1 MTARFLALYE
11 TPADPEAF
19 DRHYREIHIPLGWRL
34 PRLRRYAVSRDA
46 AAVRGAP
53 YYLVAEL
60 DWDTMDELRA
70 AFASP
75 EGRAT
80 AADAAR
86 LAELA
91 PVRSMIFI
99 MDGVPPREA

>member
-11 TPADPEAF
+11 TPASPGAF
-19 DRHYREIHIPLGWRL
+19 DRHYREIHIPLGHQL
-34 PRLRRYAVSRDA
+34 PGLRRYAVSRDV

-91 PVRSMIFI
+91 PVRSMIFTVG
-99 MDGVPPREA
+99 DGRAG

>member
-11 TPADPEAF
+11 TPADSGAF
-19 DRHYREIHIPLGWRL
+19 DRHYRQIHIPLMRDL
-34 PRLRRYAVSRDA
+34 PGLRRCTVGRDL

-60 DWDTMDELRA
+60 EWDTMDDLRA
-70 AFASP
+70 AFASA

-86 LAELA
+86 LQQLA
-91 PVRSMIFI
+91 PVRSMIFAV
-99 MDGVPPREA
+99 DDA

>member
-1 MTARFLALYE
+1 MTARFVALYE
-11 TPADPEAF
+11 TPDDPAAF
-19 DRHYREIHIPLGWRL
+19 DRHYHDVHIPLAHTLSG
-34 PRLRRYAVSRDA
+34 LRRYTISRDI
-46 AAVRGAP
+46 VSLRGDTP

-80 AADAAR
+80 AEDAAH

-91 PVRSMIFI
+91 PMRTMIFTA
-99 MDGVPPREA
+99 VNTR

>member
-11 TPADPEAF
+11 TPADPGAF
-19 DRHYREIHIPLGWRL
+19 DRHYREIHIPLGCQL
-34 PRLRRYAVSRDA
+34 PGLRRYTVSRDV

-91 PVRSMIFI
+91 PVRSMIFT
-99 MDGVPPREA
+99 MDDGRAG

>member
-1 MTARFLALYE
+1 MTVRFLALYE
-11 TPADPEAF
+11 TPTDPEAF
-19 DRHYREIHIPLGWRL
+19 DRHYREVHIPLGRRL
-34 PRLRRYAVSRDA
+34 PGLRRYAVGRDVV
-46 AAVRGAP
+46 AVRSAP

-60 DWDTMDELRA
+60 EWDTMEELRA

-86 LAELA
+86 LQELA
-91 PVRSMIFI
+91 PVRSMTFTVD
-99 MDGVPPREA
+99 DGVM